1 MKGRAKRG
9 AKAKETEEKEET
21 PVSTEETKTKETEE
35 AKTSDVKDDD
45 ATASDI
51 EDGSTVKP
59 RFRDVI
65 VGEGS
70 AGHRTNLLLQDMMR
84 LHRIIWNLQ
93 GKDPPSTASEAMEI
107 AENLFNL
114 VKNGKEY
121 ELAGLKDVPKPFM
134 KSKGRFLKKED
145 KNWIEVADQ
154 DAKDALA
161 GAMVEE
167 FKNDDLG
174 DLTQSPF
181 SHFKEILERKATEDE
196 ALLPNPKDAVLFLCE
211 DSAQGEKMYEQQGG
225 NRTVFNLASHLVSS
239 TTRTVAMRVEAAIE
253 LLKGL
258 DEAELHEEDKEKVP
272 AAVAAQNS
280 RFLVRLMEAD
290 AKVNWKLLSGA
301 EAAQFSLVFIFEVF
315 LEKEIHLIA
324 YNALGNPLDTISEG
338 IADLPSENMT
348 QPGTEPIDEPN
359 DWDVLFGRGG
369 MTNSHPGN
377 RRFRD
382 IIALHR
388 PDYIRAVKMDKP
400 GVARKIVRAIRTGIP
415 PGRYVVVD
423 HTIDYAET
431 TDCVEAASYSFLLLR
446 AIVDF

>member
-211 DSAQGEKMYEQQGG
+211 DSAQG
-225 NRTVFNLASHLVSS
+225 VSLGI
-239 TTRTVAMRVEAAIE
+239 V
-253 LLKGL
+253 
-258 DEAELHEEDKEKVP
+258 DDKDCRD
-272 AAVAAQNS
+272 ARRSRYRAAQ
-280 RFLVRLMEAD
+280 
-290 AKVNWKLLSGA
+290 
-301 EAAQFSLVFIFEVF
+301 
-315 LEKEIHLIA
+315 
-324 YNALGNPLDTISEG
+324 
-338 IADLPSENMT
+338 
-348 QPGTEPIDEPN
+348 
-359 DWDVLFGRGG
+359 
-369 MTNSHPGN
+369 
-377 RRFRD
+377 
-382 IIALHR
+382 
-388 PDYIRAVKMDKP
+388 
-400 GVARKIVRAIRTGIP
+400 GVG
-415 PGRYVVVD
+415 
-423 HTIDYAET
+423 
-431 TDCVEAASYSFLLLR
+431 
-446 AIVDF
+446 

>member
-9 AKAKETEEKEET
+9 AKAKEPEEKQET
-21 PVSTEETKTKETEE
+21 PVATEETQTEETE
-35 AKTSDVKDDD
+35 DVETAVKEDD

-51 EDGSTVKP
+51 EDGSTLKP

-84 LHRIIWNLQ
+84 LHRIIWKLQ
-93 GKDPPSTASEAMEI
+93 GKAPPSTASEAMEI

-134 KSKGRFLKKED
+134 KSQGRFLKKED
-145 KNWIEVADQ
+145 KSWIEVADQ

-174 DLTQSPF
+174 DLTLSPY

-196 ALLPNPKDAVLFLCE
+196 ALLPNPKDVVLFLCD
-211 DSAQGEKMYEQQGG
+211 DSAETEKMYEQQGG
-225 NRTVFNLASHLVSS
+225 NRTVFSLASLLVSS
-239 TTRTVAMRVEAAIE
+239 TTRTVENRVQAAIE

-258 DEAELHEEDKEKVP
+258 DEAELYEEDKDKVP
-272 AAVAAQNS
+272 AAVASQNS
-280 RFLVRLMEAD
+280 RFLVRLAEAND
-290 AKVNWKLLSGA
+290 KVNWKLLSGA
-301 EAAQFSLVFIFEVF
+301 EAAQFSLIFVFEVF

-324 YNALGNPLDTISEG
+324 YNALGNPLDNISEG
-338 IADLPSENMT
+338 IADLPSENMA

-400 GVARKIVRAIRTGIP
+400 GVARKIVRAIRTGTP
-415 PGRYVVVD
+415 PGRYVLLVERTV
-423 HTIDYAET
+423 DYAE
-431 TDCVEAASYSFLLLR
+431 
-446 AIVDF
+446 